1 MENKYHSVKIN
12 IRENRR
18 SNPEWTIQRHWQH
31 LVHKTQDEDTTT
43 QIYMTRT
50 SLSSSGTGISIIGG
64 GVKLVVC
71 VQINL
76 QE

>member
-1 MENKYHSVKIN
+1 MD
-12 IRENRR
+12 
-18 SNPEWTIQRHWQH
+18 NPET
-31 LVHKTQDEDTTT
+31 LATFGTQDEDTTT